1 MPEGGKKKEKKK
13 HLASDSDKGENSG
26 RKRGTSPDE
35 RPKKYLA
42 LAAELSARGLPAQHA
57 RENLAKEGR
66 EGDGSSVEGDDSAR
80 RSKSPHVPHGEGEK
94 SPPMP
99 VLDPE
104 ARDKEVELNGTES
117 PFPFPPGFDA
127 AGFLQWLRK
136 NLTTQESTPSV
147 AASTSRTGVV
157 GSGRKQPGNLEDGE
171 CSEEADS
178 SESEKD
184 EGMSF
189 EYDNPFETD
198 KSEVPEHVRKF
209 VADAFTNKLSFN
221 DCKERMEALPTP
233 SNLEFI
239 LKVPQLDSIVNSLL
253 QSGTASSDKS
263 LRDCHEKLLFAAHP
277 LVELLA
283 SVKGSDLPLSPEA
296 VCKTIENTL
305 LFLGTASYMLTQ
317 TRREFCG
324 KDMKPE
330 VKKMITSSL
339 PTGTSP
345 DLFGNTFVEKLST
358 LDQARRTLNKAYPMA
373 SSSKAKPTYGFRGN
387 NPRYSWT
394 SNTNSRYSSGKL
406 NAFRSGGNYRSK
418 FGFGPGPSKGSGFHK
433 PGTKFPKSQ

>member
-184 EGMSF
+184 EAHSTRGAS
-189 EYDNPFETD
+189 T
-198 KSEVPEHVRKF
+198 SAAAAAGVS
-209 VADAFTNKLSFN
+209 VA
-221 DCKERMEALPTP
+221 
-233 SNLEFI
+233 
-239 LKVPQLDSIVNSLL
+239 SIMKAADWARESTF
-253 QSGTASSDKS
+253 QRFYRRESDQ
-263 LRDCHEKLLFAAHP
+263 
-277 LVELLA
+277 
-283 SVKGSDLPLSPEA
+283 
-296 VCKTIENTL
+296 
-305 LFLGTASYMLTQ
+305 ASYGQ
-317 TRREFCG
+317 A
-324 KDMKPE
+324 
-330 VKKMITSSL
+330 V
-339 PTGTSP
+339 
-345 DLFGNTFVEKLST
+345 LST
-358 LDQARRTLNKAYPMA
+358 ALESA
-373 SSSKAKPTYGFRGN
+373 
-387 NPRYSWT
+387 
-394 SNTNSRYSSGKL
+394 
-406 NAFRSGGNYRSK
+406 
-418 FGFGPGPSKGSGFHK
+418 
-433 PGTKFPKSQ
+433 